1 MVRSTPVSGAGPT
14 TPSGRSPA
22 RNTVNQ
28 LANAIVTP
36 LTQALAEGKLTRE
49 ELKSLMQRSDG
60 PSLRRLAVWLLVLA
74 VTTTLITLA
83 WDSWLI
89 WPAMFLHGI
98 VLVHHFSIQHE
109 CVHYTVFRTRWLNDL
124 VGQICGLIIILPH
137 RFFRYEHCD
146 HHTYTQIKGEDP
158 ELIPLPKTFGEYI
171 WYLSAIPYWKGKFTE
186 VFRHASG
193 KLSDVERRFIPE
205 VEHAAV
211 YCDARVMLAIYGM
224 LFIGMAV
231 TGNWFLVWYWIIPLF
246 LGEPVMRFVRM
257 TEHVG
262 RPTVPQ
268 MSENTRTNL
277 VSAPWA
283 FLCWNMNYHAEHHY
297 VASVPYHAL
306 PRLHE
311 KLKDH
316 IHIEKDGYLGAH
328 REILRQI
335 SASEAEA

>member
-1 MVRSTPVSGAGPT
+1 MTD
-14 TPSGRSPA
+14 
-22 RNTVNQ
+22 
-28 LANAIVTP
+28 AIVTP

-49 ELKSLMQRSDG
+49 ELKSLMQRSNA
-60 PSLRRLAVWLLVLA
+60 PTFRRLAIWVMVLA
-74 VTTTLITLA
+74 ATTTLITLA

-89 WPAMFLHGI
+89 WPAMFVHGI
-98 VLVHHFSIQHE
+98 VLVHHFSLQHE

-124 VGQICGLIIILPH
+124 VGQVCGLVIILPH

-146 HHTYTQIKGEDP
+146 HHTYTQLPGEDP
-158 ELIPLPKTFGEYI
+158 ELIPMPSTIAGYLWYI
-171 WYLSAIPYWKGKFTE
+171 SAVPYWRAKFTE
-186 VFRHASG
+186 VFRHARG
-193 KLSDVERRFIPE
+193 NLNEVEKRFIPK
-205 VEHAAV
+205 VEYAAV
-211 YCDARVMLAIYGM
+211 YRDARMMLAIYAALFVAM
-224 LFIGMAV
+224 LI
-231 TGNWFLVWYWIIPLF
+231 TGLWGLIWYWIIPLF

-262 RPTVPQ
+262 RPTVKQ

-316 IHIEKDGYLGAH
+316 IHVEKGGYLGAH
-328 REILRQI
+328 KDILRQLKTGRG
-335 SASEAEA
+335 